1 MGLGYVKCDLWLG
14 WFRYSG
20 WVFVGGGMGGRF
32 AVVAVGWW
40 VFGGWLGL
48 CGGLVGGG
56 FMVAIGN
63 V

>member
-40 VFGGWLGL
+40 VVGFVWWVGGWWIY
-48 CGGLVGGG
+48 GGYW
-56 FMVAIGN
+56 
-63 V
+63 